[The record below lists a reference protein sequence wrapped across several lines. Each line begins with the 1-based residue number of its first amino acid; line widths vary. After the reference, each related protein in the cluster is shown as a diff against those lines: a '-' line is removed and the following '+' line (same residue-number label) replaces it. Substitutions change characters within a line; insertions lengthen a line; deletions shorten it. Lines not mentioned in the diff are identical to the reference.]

1 LRYKAINARFCSKSA
16 SASSGE
22 FAQPQGNSVTKK
34 YTSSQPAAFRSLFT
48 SEYSPYANGLLVP
61 PLTATNCKLIV
72 ILAPIRT
79 GIWWQALCA
88 YESS

>member
-1 LRYKAINARFCSKSA
+1 MRYEAINARFCSKSA

-48 SEYSPYANGLLVP
+48 SEYSPLRERPPGTAVDGHQLQAYSHFGADSDQHLVAGAMR
-61 PLTATNCKLIV
+61 L
-72 ILAPIRT
+72 
-79 GIWWQALCA
+79 
-88 YESS
+88 